1 MPENQDSALTALK
14 HELQTLAAIGAALLL
29 ISLPFTRDWL
39 HSGQW
44 LLQSGLLWLYVCFL
58 VNRRLHLNSAVE
70 ASPLYRSL
78 GWGNRLT
85 ILRGGLIALTG
96 GFLFMPL
103 GNAAWLPA
111 LLYTLAAVLDRVD
124 GYVARRSR
132 QVSLLGN
139 ELDIRF
145 DALGLLIA
153 PLLAISWGKLH
164 PSYLLLSSAYYIYQ
178 WALQARRNQEL
189 PIHPTPPNPL
199 RRTLAGFQMGF
210 VATALWPLLNPVF
223 TTIAGVA
230 FMLPVLFGFIVDWL
244 VVCGNVSARAAT
256 ELSVVSARYLQ
267 PGLRL
272 LLLGLLYQAAP
283 QLQLYVDGQASLG
296 LALFAIA
303 CILLG
308 FAGRFAALLLLGGLG
323 WQDADSLLSIEVAA
337 LVVTLSWIVLLGSG
351 RFSLWHWGDDW
362 LARYDG
368 A

>member
-1 MPENQDSALTALK
+1 MPENQESALTELK
-14 HELQTLAAIGAALLL
+14 HELQTLAAFGVAVLL
-29 ISLPFTRDWL
+29 ISQLFTRDWV

-58 VNRRLHLNSAVE
+58 ANRLLPLNRAADV
-70 ASPLYRSL
+70 SPLYRNL

-96 GFLFMPL
+96 GFLFMPPA
-103 GNAAWLPA
+103 NAVWLPA
-111 LLYTLAAVLDRVD
+111 LFYTLAAVLDRID
-124 GYVARRSR
+124 GFVARRSH

-139 ELDIRF
+139 ELDIRY

-164 PSYLLLSSAYYIYQ
+164 PTYLLLSGAYYIYQ
-178 WALQARRNQEL
+178 WALQVRRKQEL

-223 TTIAGVA
+223 TTVAGVA

-244 VVCGNVSARAAT
+244 VVCGNVSAQAAT
-256 ELSVVSARYLQ
+256 KLSVVSARYLQ

-272 LLLGLLYQAAP
+272 LLLALLYLAAP
-283 QLQLYVDGQASLG
+283 QFQALLASQTSL
-296 LALFAIA
+296 AIVLFGTG
-303 CILLG
+303 CIVLG
-308 FAGRFAALLLLGGLG
+308 FAGRFGALLLLVYLG
-323 WQDADSLLSIEVAA
+323 WQDVDGMLTIEVAA
-337 LVVTLSWIVLLGSG
+337 LIVALSWIVLLGSG

-368 A
+368 V